1 MRKAFIPALAL
12 VAASV
17 AIPAMAQD
25 YGYRSGYGYGHGY
38 GHGYVQPNDY
48 SGAYTAVG
56 VARRKF
62 ELDRQI
68 EAAFAHGAIDNYQRA
83 DLKTELNATVRLE
96 RRLQRGGISGREEAH
111 LTARYDSVESAFRS
125 MLGGRGDRGYGRRW

>member
-17 AIPAMAQD
+17 AVPAMAQD
-25 YGYRSGYGYGHGY
+25 YGYRSGYGYGHGW
-38 GHGYVQPNDY
+38 VQPNDY

-68 EAAFAHGAIDNYQRA
+68 EGAFANGAIDNYQRA

-96 RRLQRGGISGREEAH
+96 RRLQRGGINRREEAH
-111 LTARYDSVESAFRS
+111 LNARYDSVESAFRS
-125 MLGGRGDRGYGRRW
+125 MRGGRGDRGYGRRW